1 MPFEHFKYFWYSKRL
16 NDFQEK
22 NYQVDKHQLE
32 SLLLTRFSAFSIRVN
47 IGQRNV

>member
-22 NYQVDKHQLE
+22 NYQVDKQQLG
-32 SLLLTRFSAFSIRVN
+32 SLLLTRSIALSIRDN
-47 IGQRNV
+47 NGQQNV